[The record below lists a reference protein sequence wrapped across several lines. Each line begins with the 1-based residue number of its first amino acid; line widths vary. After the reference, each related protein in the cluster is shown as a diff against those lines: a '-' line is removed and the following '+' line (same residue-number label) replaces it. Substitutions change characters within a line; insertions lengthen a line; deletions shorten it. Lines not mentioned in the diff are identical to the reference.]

1 MQNIKQLPARI
12 TVLGAGAWGTAVAIA
27 LAARHDVL
35 LWGRNGAAMAAVAQA
50 RENRAYLPG
59 FALPPALGVTAD
71 LDAAVGHVTGAAGA
85 AGAGA
90 PLLIAACPVAGLR
103 PLLEQL
109 KAMSRSTSTPMPNL
123 VWLCKGF
130 ENGTGLLPHQVVRA
144 VLGEQVAGA
153 ALSGPSFAQEVARG
167 LPCAL
172 TVASDSPALRER
184 VVTLVH
190 GGNIRV
196 YSSDDLV
203 GVEVGGAVK
212 NVLAIATGAADGLG
226 LGLNARAALITRG
239 LAEITRL
246 GVALGGKLGTFMGLT
261 GMGDLILTC
270 TGDLS
275 RNRRVGLELARGKR
289 LDAIVAELGHVA
301 EGVPCAR
308 AVREL
313 ASRLG
318 VDMPITNA
326 VAGVLFDG
334 DDPRAMVAQ
343 LLARDPRGES
353 A

>member
-1 MQNIKQLPARI
+1 MHEPKPPQKI

-35 LWGRNGAAMAAVAQA
+35 LWGRNPAQMAQAASA
-50 RENRAYLPG
+50 RENTEYLPG
-59 FALPPALGVTAD
+59 FPFPEGLDVTAD
-71 LDAAVGHVTGAAGA
+71 FDAAVTHVVNAAGEE
-85 AGAGA
+85 

-103 PLLEQL
+103 PLLQQL
-109 KAMSRSTSTPMPNL
+109 KGRAIPNI

-130 ENGTGLLPHQVVRA
+130 EYETGLLPHQVVRE
-144 VLGEQVAGA
+144 VLGDAVPAA

-172 TVASDSPALRER
+172 TVASTDKALRDR
-184 VVTLVH
+184 VVALVH
-190 GGNIRV
+190 GGNMRV
-196 YSSDDLV
+196 YSCDDMV

-212 NVLAIATGAADGLG
+212 NILAIATGTADGLG

-246 GVALGGKLGTFMGLT
+246 GTALGGHAGTFMGLT

-275 RNRRVGLELARGKR
+275 RNRRVGLALAQGKP
-289 LDAIVAELGHVA
+289 LDTIVRELGHVA
-301 EGVPCAR
+301 EGVPCAK

-313 ASRLG
+313 AAKLG
-318 VDMPITNA
+318 VEMPITNA

-334 DDPRAMVAQ
+334 DSASDMVAR
-343 LLARDPRGES
+343 LLARDPRDEL